1 MSKKIIRRT
10 RTTGAIAAAAIGTLA
25 LASCSGS
32 DGGVGGSGDSFSLM
46 YSASNTLESPFETLA
61 NEYMETHDGV
71 TIELEAVPNDT
82 YGDTLRTQLQAGN
95 APDVFQTEGG
105 SGQTRSV
112 IPLAEAGF
120 LEPLSEASAALV
132 PESAESFF
140 TLDGSTYAQPLVTAF
155 SGLILNEV
163 ALSDIGA
170 TSFPADWDEFIDLC
184 TQASEEGKSALLVA
198 GAAGPNTGML
208 AMNIAATRVYGE
220 TPDWNEQRAAG
231 EVTFAESPGW
241 ADTMQAIVDLE
252 ASGCLQD
259 GAVGAGFDAL
269 TNGLATGQG
278 IGFFAP
284 GATATELAQAAPDA
298 ELRIHAFPPA
308 TTSDPA
314 VGILNPTYSLS
325 INAASDAADAVEDFF
340 AWLAEPEQANRFA
353 EISGGLPI
361 TGLDEYDFDG
371 GTYGPVA
378 DLIRDD
384 AVTPLPNSGWTSPAV
399 YEALGGGVQGLLS
412 GQETV
417 DSVLAS
423 LDAAW
428 DR

>member
-1 MSKKIIRRT
+1 MSTKIIRRT
-10 RTTGAIAAAAIGTLA
+10 RTGGAIAVAAIGALA

-32 DGGVGGSGDSFSLM
+32 DETGGGGSSFSLM
-46 YSASNTLESPFETLA
+46 YSASNTLESPFETLV

-120 LEPLSEASAALV
+120 LEPLGEESAALV

-140 TLDGSTYAQPLVTAF
+140 TMDGTTYAQPLVTAF
-155 SGLILNEV
+155 SGYIVNEV
-163 ALSDIGA
+163 ALGDAGA
-170 TSFPADWDEFIDLC
+170 TEFPADWDGFVELC
-184 TQASEEGKSALLVA
+184 EEASDAGKSALLVA
-198 GAAGPNTGML
+198 GAAGPNTGMF

-231 EVTFAESPGW
+231 EVTFSDSPGW
-241 ADTMQAIVDLE
+241 ADTMQAILDLD
-252 ASGCLQD
+252 AAGCLQE

-298 ELRIHAFPPA
+298 DLRIHAFPPE
-308 TTSDPA
+308 TTADPA

-325 INAASDAADAVEDFF
+325 INAQSDSGEAVEDFF
-340 AWLAEPEQANRFA
+340 AWIAEPEQANRFA

-361 TGLDEYDFDG
+361 TGLDEFDFDG
-371 GTYGPVA
+371 STYAPVA
-378 DLIRDD
+378 DLIRNDE
-384 AVTPLPNSGWTSPAV
+384 VTPLPNAGWTSPAV
-399 YEALGGGVQGLLS
+399 YEALGSGVQGLLS

>member
-1 MSKKIIRRT
+1 MSSHHTLRRS
-10 RTTGAIAAAAIGTLA
+10 AFLALPAIGALA
-25 LASCSGS
+25 LAGCSGS
-32 DGGVGGSGDSFSLM
+32 GGSEGGGDSFTLM

-61 NEYMETHDGV
+61 NEYMETHEGV
-71 TIELEAVPNDT
+71 TIELESVPNDT

-112 IPLAEAGF
+112 VPLAEAGF
-120 LEPLSEASAALV
+120 LAPLGETSAALV

-140 TLDGSTYAQPLVTAF
+140 NVDGETYAQPLVTAY
-155 SGLILNEV
+155 SGLIVNQV
-163 ALSDIGA
+163 ALDELGVDA
-170 TSFPADWDEFIDLC
+170 FPASWDEFVDLC
-184 TQASEEGKSALLVA
+184 STARDDGRSALLVA
-198 GAAGPNTGML
+198 GAAGPNTGMT

-220 TPDWNEQRAAG
+220 EPDWNEKRAAG
-231 EVTFAESPGW
+231 EVTFADSEGW
-241 ADTMQAIVDLE
+241 ADTMQAILDLNE
-252 ASGCLQD
+252 AGCLQE

-278 IGFFAP
+278 VGFFAP

-298 ELRIHAFPPA
+298 DLQIHAFPPA
-308 TTSDPA
+308 TGDDPA

-325 INAASDAADAVEDFF
+325 INAKADDPEPVEEFF

-353 EISGGLPI
+353 EISGGLPV
-361 TGLDEYDFDG
+361 TGLEEYALDG
-371 GTYGPVA
+371 GTYAPVA
-378 DLIRDD
+378 DLIRNDQ
-384 AVTPLPNSGWTSPAV
+384 VTPLPNSGWTNPAV
-399 YEALGGGVQGLLS
+399 YEALGTGVQGLLS

-417 DSVLAS
+417 ESVLAS
-423 LDAAW
+423 LDEAW